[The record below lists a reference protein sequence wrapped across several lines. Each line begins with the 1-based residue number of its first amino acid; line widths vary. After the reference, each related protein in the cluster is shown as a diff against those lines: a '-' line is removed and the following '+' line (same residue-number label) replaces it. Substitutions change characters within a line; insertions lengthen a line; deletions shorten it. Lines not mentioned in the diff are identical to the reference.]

1 MLDSGCTQHMTGES
15 KMFASLDGDVSGY
28 NDIIFG
34 DNCRGEVKEW
44 VTSMSL
50 KIILFQMSC

>member
-1 MLDSGCTQHMTGES
+1 MTGES
-15 KMFASLDGDVSGY
+15 KIFASLDGDVSGY

-34 DNCRGEVKEW
+34 DNSRGKVKEW